1 MQECISRLYYLQVC
15 INRLYYLQ
23 ECISRLYYL
32 QVFESCADE
41 LVSRALDGYSGTVMA
56 FGQTGAG
63 KTYTITGPG
72 QSYRH
77 RGLLPRLIHGLYQE
91 IENRCEQEISVRASY
106 LEIYNEVLYDLL
118 GPVNEGTGDRLVV
131 TEESGVVG
139 AKGLSVRVAKS
150 EEDALNFL
158 FEGDM
163 NRCIGEH
170 KLNRLSS
177 RYGQWIS
184 NYRH

>member
-1 MQECISRLYYLQVC
+1 MP
-15 INRLYYLQ
+15 
-23 ECISRLYYL
+23 
-32 QVFESCADE
+32 
-41 LVSRALDGYSGTVMA
+41 RALDGYSGTVMA

-91 IENRCEQEISVRASY
+91 IENRCEQEISVKASY

-118 GPVNEGTGDRLVV
+118 SPSNEGTVDRLVI
-131 TEESGVVG
+131 TEESSGVVG
-139 AKGLSVRVAKS
+139 VKGLSVRSARN

-170 KLNRLSS
+170 QLNRVSS
-177 RYGQWIS
+177 RYGPWII
-184 NYRH
+184 

>member
-1 MQECISRLYYLQVC
+1 
-15 INRLYYLQ
+15 
-23 ECISRLYYL
+23 
-32 QVFESCADE
+32 
-41 LVSRALDGYSGTVMA
+41 MA

-72 QSYRH
+72 ESYRH
-77 RGLLPRLIHGLYQE
+77 RGLLPRLIHGLYRA
-91 IENRCEQEISVRASY
+91 IESRCEQEVSVRASY

-118 GPVNEGTGDRLVV
+118 APLNEGTGDRLVV

-139 AKGLSVRVAKS
+139 VKGLSVRNARN
-150 EEDALNFL
+150 EEEALNFL
-158 FEGDM
+158 FEGDT

-170 KLNRLSS
+170 MLNRVSS

-184 NYRH
+184 IYTSYNLFIEHNMR